1 VPPSGTIVSRFC
13 PSRSARNRT
22 VVQIRNT
29 HLGPVD
35 VPGLNIDYYAI
46 GVSALCYDDLLV
58 GAVRIRENTTT
69 AQIQNESAAEGSC
82 ALCCGRFWFG
92 DFCVSHVFSCLV
104 VRVTLPVLVID
115 CS

>member
-69 AQIQNESAAEGSC
+69 AQIQNE
-82 ALCCGRFWFG
+82 
-92 DFCVSHVFSCLV
+92 
-104 VRVTLPVLVID
+104 
-115 CS
+115 